1 MFSGIL
7 QSQHTVPGTPRCT
20 MLLKSLICI
29 GVAKLG
35 LLSFL
40 VSRANAPFPLCLVR
54 LVTLKLSLK
63 LASTGY
69 LHSTSI
75 PILVIYSSVSFVGEG
90 CLLAGLPCFS
100 LSSLDSL
107 QLTRSALPPYYPPS
121 YVQSIHSP
129 HLITIHTPMF
139 SQFTRFTSLLST
151 LLRSVDSLAS
161 PHYYLSW
168 YDLPS
173 FLSCLCLSPAP
184 SLSPSDPIQPCLP
197 AFCCLCSNSEVYLCN
212 YAMSAL
218 GLASD

>member
-7 QSQHTVPGTPRCT
+7 QSQHTIPGTPRCT

-29 GVAKLG
+29 GIAKLG

-54 LVTLKLSLK
+54 LVILKLSLK

-75 PILVIYSSVSFVGEG
+75 PILVIYSSISFVGEG
-90 CLLAGLPCFS
+90 HLLAGLPCFS
-100 LSSLDSL
+100 LSSLNSL

-121 YVQSIHSP
+121 YIQLIHSP

-139 SQFTRFTSLLST
+139 SQFTCFTSSPST
-151 LLRSVDSLAS
+151 LLCSFHSFTS
-161 PHYYLSW
+161 PHLPNVISTWLVCDSHSTSIIFLCIKPTLPTLPPHQLSIFSSPNP
-168 YDLPS
+168 PS
-173 FLSCLCLSPAP
+173 
-184 SLSPSDPIQPCLP
+184 
-197 AFCCLCSNSEVYLCN
+197 
-212 YAMSAL
+212 
-218 GLASD
+218 